1 MQAVERRRTAFVEA
15 TGLGRSRK
23 LDQKQKGDGIVRRPE
38 GPRSPGLYPY
48 VCSYTSIIFPSLRI
62 KESDTPKIPA
72 VDFA

>member
-38 GPRSPGLYPY
+38 AQITRS
-48 VCSYTSIIFPSLRI
+48 
-62 KESDTPKIPA
+62 IPIR
-72 VDFA
+72 VLIHLHNLPVIENQGV